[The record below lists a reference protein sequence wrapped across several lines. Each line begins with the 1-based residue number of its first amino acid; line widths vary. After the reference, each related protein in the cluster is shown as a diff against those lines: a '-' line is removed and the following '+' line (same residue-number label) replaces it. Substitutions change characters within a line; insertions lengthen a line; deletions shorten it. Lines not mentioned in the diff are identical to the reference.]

1 MLDVD
6 EYLIVRRGGKTDTDA
21 VLDLWDAA
29 IAWLVARGQMAQ
41 WGTEPASARPRC
53 CELVKEWASGPGL
66 RIAELDGAPVG
77 VSVVVS
83 SCPEHIPPATRP
95 EAYMLFLMSDRERS
109 GHGIGAALIEHA
121 AREARADGSE
131 LLRVDCWAEA
141 PDLVGWYERNGFVK
155 TDTFTVRDI
164 WRGQVFEMT
173 L

>member
-1 MLDVD
+1 
-6 EYLIVRRGGKTDTDA
+6 
-21 VLDLWDAA
+21 
-29 IAWLVARGQMAQ
+29 
-41 WGTEPASARPRC
+41 
-53 CELVKEWASGPGL
+53 
-66 RIAELDGAPVG
+66 
-77 VSVVVS
+77 
-83 SCPEHIPPATRP
+83 
-95 EAYMLFLMSDRERS
+95 MLFLMSDRERS